1 MIGLICHCCV
11 FCVVSAVLNLL
22 LVLFIICGI
31 IGFPEIFNKA
41 MFEVTAVYILAKTKY
56 DVDMSM
62 LVDAL
67 MEDELYDDQMNA
79 KFTDLKDLLYSDA
92 VKFMNVTMKS
102 NPNSST
108 VHWGISGSVFSR

>member
-1 MIGLICHCCV
+1 M
-11 FCVVSAVLNLL
+11 
-22 LVLFIICGI
+22 LFILCGI
-31 IGFPEIFNKA
+31 IGFPEILKA
-41 MFEVTAVYILAKTKY
+41 MFEVTWVYILAKTKY

-108 VHWGISGSVFSR
+108 VHWGISGLVFPSDMFVIHWLSG